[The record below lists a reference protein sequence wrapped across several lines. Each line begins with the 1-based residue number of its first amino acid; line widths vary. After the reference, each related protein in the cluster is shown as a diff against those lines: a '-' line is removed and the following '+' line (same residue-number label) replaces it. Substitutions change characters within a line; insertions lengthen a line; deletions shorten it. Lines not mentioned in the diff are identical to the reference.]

1 MPALKT
7 QLRDY
12 VDACHVFGASHL
24 FLSTIDSFDKL
35 TSWDVSVVEADVV
48 PATCTSFGDWNS
60 SSELSLLS
68 NQDGGQSICKLLV
81 AVRLFPFSKHT
92 PFLWLFPL

>member
-1 MPALKT
+1 MPALRT

-24 FLSTIDSFDKL
+24 FLSTIDSSDEL
-35 TSWDVSVVEADVV
+35 TFGDVSVAEADVA
-48 PATCTSFGDWNS
+48 PATCTSFSDWSS

-68 NQDGGQSICKLLV
+68 NQDGG
-81 AVRLFPFSKHT
+81 
-92 PFLWLFPL
+92 